1 MPHITQETATAFAQA
16 WIAAWNRHDLD
27 AVLDL
32 FSQDFEFCSPYV
44 IELANEASGCLR
56 GHEAVRRYWETGLAR
71 IPDLHFRLIDVLA
84 GVSSLTIYYAG
95 HRGMVAETFHLDGTG
110 KALKAA
116 ACYSVS
122 PSGESHAAITPGSEN
137 AAGR

>member
-1 MPHITQETATAFAQA
+1 MPLVTQEAAMTFAQG
-16 WIAAWNRHDLD
+16 WIEAWNRHDLD

-56 GHEAVRRYWETGLAR
+56 DREAVHRYWQTGLAR
-71 IPDLHFRLIDVLA
+71 IPDLRFRLIDVLA

-95 HRGMVAETFHLDGTG
+95 HRGMVAETFHLDGNG
-110 KALKAA
+110 KAVKAV

-122 PSGESHAAITPGSEN
+122 STRNVGGHDE
-137 AAGR
+137 

>member
-1 MPHITQETATAFAQA
+1 MPLVTQEVAMAFAQD
-16 WIAAWNRHDLD
+16 WIEAWNRHDLD

-32 FSQDFEFCSPYV
+32 FTRDFEFRSPYI
-44 IELANEASGCLR
+44 IELAGEASGCLR
-56 GHEAVRRYWETGLAR
+56 GHEAIRRYWETGIAR

-95 HRGMVAETFHLDGTG
+95 HRGMVAETFHLDGNG
-110 KALKAA
+110 KAVQAG

-122 PSGESHAAITPGSEN
+122 STSNEGGHHE
-137 AAGR
+137 